1 MSVTDPIADMITRI
15 RNAMIRGHEKVDMP
29 SSKIKT
35 DIARVLKQ
43 EGYIKDYRIIQED
56 AFSILKIILKY
67 DTANNKGVI
76 SKLKR
81 VSRPGRRIYV
91 GKDDIPKVL
100 NGLGIAILS
109 TPRGILTDTDA
120 RREKVGGE
128 ILCEVW

>member
-29 SSKIKT
+29 SSTMKT
-35 DIARVLKQ
+35 EIAKVLKK

-56 AFSILKIILKY
+56 AFAVLKIILKY
-67 DTANNKGVI
+67 DTANKGVI

-91 GKDDIPKVL
+91 GKDEIPKVL

-109 TPRGILTDTDA
+109 TPKGILTDNDA